1 MDAAFERGCIRLS
14 TSDVELCSMR
24 NKQMYDGI
32 VQAIRKIKTQPDP
45 QPARASPEQGAAI
58 DPAQTLI
65 AEFEARLAEGMGASK
80 AMGCVLSGRLRPLAD
95 QGKPHKF
102 DDLTADLL
110 SATQAQE
117 RALAALVTALIDSKL
132 AKAEFVIGVIGE
144 CFVAHDSDPD
154 QLRRVAE
161 YVADGSFDR
170 YALIKRLWAKA
181 MPEPTEPESE
191 PQPQPTTTP
200 DYEED
205 YMSAADPASDSQ
217 EAERQR
223 AEEQQRVD
231 RFVQA

>member
-1 MDAAFERGCIRLS
+1 MD
-14 TSDVELCSMR
+14 
-24 NKQMYDGI
+24 
-32 VQAIRKIKTQPDP
+32 
-45 QPARASPEQGAAI
+45 
-58 DPAQTLI
+58 
-65 AEFEARLAEGMGASK
+65 ASK

-110 SATQAQE
+110 SAAQAQE

-144 CFVAHDSDPD
+144 CLVAHDSDPD
-154 QLRRVAE
+154 RLRRVAE

-181 MPEPTEPESE
+181 MPQPVEPA
-191 PQPQPTTTP
+191 PTP
-200 DYEED
+200 NYKED

-223 AEEQQRVD
+223 AQEQQRIDSYVQSQLVPFD
-231 RFVQA
+231 RGCAGCRQLFTIAHAPVVVTTERGDEVKFHADCYARWRAQMIERGKRTGAL